1 MRFFVQLILKSN
13 LYKTKQNIFI
23 LMVLIIHFFIG
34 FFTSFLGS
42 ITPSMLNMTALKVS
56 LKYDEKAGNK
66 YALGVSVIVLFQAY
80 IAILLS
86 KYILENPAI
95 LETIE
100 KLGVVIFM
108 VLTYYFYRESK
119 KDKIK
124 TEQNQLK
131 KENPFFLGITLS
143 VLNMFAIPF
152 FFGVVAIFNI
162 FNVFSFDAF
171 PLLFFMLGSVLGTY
185 FILYFYAK
193 YAKNIQQ
200 KTGKLTKDINLV
212 LSLLTAFVAV
222 FSIIKL
228 LYKFINS

>member
-1 MRFFVQLILKSN
+1 MTLV
-13 LYKTKQNIFI
+13 
-23 LMVLIIHFFIG
+23 IHFFIG
-34 FFTSFLGS
+34 FITSFLGS

-56 LKYDEKAGNK
+56 LKHDEKAGNK
-66 YALGVSVIVLFQAY
+66 YGLGVSIIVFFQAY

-86 KYILENPAI
+86 KYILENPEI

-108 VLTYYFYRESK
+108 VLAYYFYRESK

-152 FFGVVAIFNI
+152 FFGVVATFNI

-171 PLLFFMLGSVLGTY
+171 PVLFFMLGSVLGTY

-222 FSIIKL
+222 FSMIKL
-228 LYKFINS
+228 IYKFINS